1 MFNKKQPLSFQEV
14 LSKLMRYCS
23 YQERSIFEVRHKL
36 REYALPADKVD
47 EIVDLLMDDN
57 FINEERFAALFVR
70 GKVNVKRWG
79 LYKIREGLG
88 AKGVSSAEI
97 AKAIET
103 IDREKYQENLNYL
116 VQRKVELQPEFA
128 ADISKL
134 YRFLQS
140 KGYESDEISKVL
152 REKKLMT

>member
-1 MFNKKQPLSFQEV
+1 
-14 LSKLMRYCS
+14 
-23 YQERSIFEVRHKL
+23 
-36 REYALPADKVD
+36 
-47 EIVDLLMDDN
+47 MDDN

-152 REKKLMT
+152 REKKLMTWFFFNYSQSKVAIAEFYRIFRSTLNIGKVIVVDRSQVFIFLVLTIS